1 MSLID
6 EYMEDC
12 RFIDRKR
19 VDDGQGGS
27 LIQWTDG
34 AEFRAAIT
42 LDTSI
47 EAKAAQVAGVTSV
60 YNVTTGGGVVLEY
73 HEVFRRLS
81 DGKVFRV
88 TSDGED
94 KRTPARASFQVSQ
107 VSAEEWRLPV

>member
-27 LIQWTDG
+27 VIQWTDG
-34 AEFRAAIT
+34 EHFRAAIT
-42 LDTSI
+42 LNTSM
-47 EAKAAQVAGVTSV
+47 EARAAEVSGVTSL
-60 YNVTTGGGVVLEY
+60 YTVTTPEGVVLEY
-73 HEVFRRLS
+73 HEVFRRMS

-94 KRTPARASFQVSQ
+94 KRPPERSSIRISQ
-107 VSAEEWRLPV
+107 VSAEEWRLPT